1 MGGSAQMKKITI
13 LFFLIFFVALGF
25 CGEGAK
31 IIFDTTEHDFGTVQM
46 NKKVTH
52 VFTFSNIGTS
62 PLEIT
67 KIEAPCGC
75 TSTLLSN
82 KNIIPGEKGKLQV
95 TLATGDYPTTLVRR
109 VYVHTNDPDA
119 SMIKLIVKAKVQGK

>member
-1 MGGSAQMKKITI
+1 MKKITI
-13 LFFLIFFVALGF
+13 LFSLIFFVTLGF

-31 IIFDTTEHDFGTVQM
+31 IIFEATEHDFGAVPI

-67 KIEAPCGC
+67 KVEAPCGC

-82 KNIIPGEKGKLQV
+82 KKINPGEKGKLQV
-95 TLATGDYPTTLVRR
+95 TLATGEYATALVRR
-109 VYVHTNDPDA
+109 VYVHTNDPEA
-119 SMIKLIVKAKVQGK
+119 SMVKLIVKARVQGK